1 MTCQTGKTYYYVVH
15 GRTLRGSRLGKL
27 FVAFLAVSIVLGP
40 DVLLAK
46 GRRGAHVILSLK
58 DAREVRGELIA
69 VRGNSLLLARRS
81 MPSPW
86 SLDSAG
92 TDMSFDVA
100 DVAKLRLRSR
110 KKKKF
115 PAAVMGALVGTMC
128 GAGYGAAKSGSHDE
142 LPLIVYTP
150 LGAALG
156 ALIIGGIAS
165 IADKSRDDVIVLDG
179 MTEPQLRQT
188 LIRLRKEARDPI

>member
-1 MTCQTGKTYYYVVH
+1 MH